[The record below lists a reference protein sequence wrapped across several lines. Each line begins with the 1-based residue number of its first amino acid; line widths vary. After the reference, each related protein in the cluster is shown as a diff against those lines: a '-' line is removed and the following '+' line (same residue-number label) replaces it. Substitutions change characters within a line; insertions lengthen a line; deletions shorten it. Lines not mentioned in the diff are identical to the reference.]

1 MMWGMEVIEQIRTR
15 HRAIWPHLDEKGRR
29 LWAASEAKAHGRGGL
44 KLVHDAT
51 GISRSVIIAG
61 TKELSGKSSPSEDRI
76 RRAGAGRK
84 SLKET
89 NGSLLNAL
97 KSLVESGTMGDPES
111 PLLWTTQ
118 SLRTL
123 AAILQANGHKVGH
136 VTIGTLLSEQGYS
149 LQGNK
154 KILEGTSHPDRD
166 AQFQFIA
173 ARAKDYQK
181 QGQPVISVDT
191 KKKELV
197 GPYKNGGKSY
207 RPKGD
212 PVKVNVHDFKDKKL
226 GKVAP
231 YGIYDLTNNEAWVN
245 VGTDHDTAVFA
256 VESIRRW
263 WHMMGK
269 ARYPDA
275 TQLMITADSGG
286 SNGARVRLW
295 KVELQKFANETGLEI
310 QVSHFPPGTSKWNK
324 IEHRLFSAISLNWRG
339 QPLVNHEVIIN
350 LIESTTTRTGLKVR
364 ASLDTNQYPKG
375 IKVADAEMK
384 TLNCHPESFH
394 GEWNYSIK
402 SMNNF

>member
-1 MMWGMEVIEQIRTR
+1 MLDMEKIDRMRIR
-15 HRAIWPHLDEKGRR
+15 HQSIWPHLDEKGRR

-44 KLVHDAT
+44 KLVHEIT

-61 TKELSGKSSPSEDRI
+61 IKELSGESPLAEGRI
-76 RRAGAGRK
+76 RHAGAGRK
-84 SLKET
+84 SLKEKDA
-89 NGSLLNAL
+89 SLLEAL
-97 KSLVESGTMGDPES
+97 KNLVENGTMGNPES

-123 AAILQANGHKVGH
+123 AATLQDSGHKVGH
-136 VTIGTLLSEQGYS
+136 VTVGALLAEQGYS

-154 KILEGTSHPDRD
+154 KTLEGTSHPDRD

-173 ARAKDYQK
+173 ERAEACIED
-181 QGQPVISVDT
+181 GQPVISVDT

-212 PVKVNVHDFKDKKL
+212 PVKVNGHDFMDKAL

-231 YGIYDLTNNEAWVN
+231 YGVYDLKHNEAWVN
-245 VGTDHDTAVFA
+245 VGTDHDTSVFA

-263 WHMMGK
+263 WCMMGK
-269 ARYPDA
+269 KRYPDA
-275 TQLMITADSGG
+275 TRLMITADSGG
-286 SNGARVRLW
+286 SNGSRVRLW
-295 KVELQKFANETGLEI
+295 KVELQKLANETGLEI
-310 QVSHFPPGTSKWNK
+310 HVSHFPPGTSKWNK

-339 QPLVNHEVIIN
+339 QPLVNHEVIIS
-350 LIESTTTRTGLKVR
+350 LIESTTTRTGLKVQ
-364 ASLDTNQYPKG
+364 ASLDTNQYLKG
-375 IKVADAEMK
+375 IKVTDVEMK
-384 TLNCHPESFH
+384 ALSCHPESFH

-402 SMNNF
+402 KYN

>member
-1 MMWGMEVIEQIRTR
+1 MMLGMEKIDRMRIR
-15 HRAIWPHLDEKGRR
+15 HQSIWPHLDEKGRR

-44 KLVHDAT
+44 KLVHEIT

-61 TKELSGKSSPSEDRI
+61 IKELSGESPLAEGRI
-76 RRAGAGRK
+76 RHAGAGRK
-84 SLKET
+84 SLKEKDA
-89 NGSLLNAL
+89 SLLEAL
-97 KSLVESGTMGDPES
+97 KNLVENGTMGNPES

-123 AAILQANGHKVGH
+123 AATLQDSGHKVGH
-136 VTIGTLLSEQGYS
+136 VTVGALLAEQGYS

-154 KILEGTSHPDRD
+154 KTLEGTSHPDRD

-173 ARAKDYQK
+173 ERAEACIED
-181 QGQPVISVDT
+181 GQPVISVDT

-212 PVKVNVHDFKDKKL
+212 PVKVNGHDFMDKAL

-231 YGIYDLTNNEAWVN
+231 YGVYDLKHNEAWVN
-245 VGTDHDTAVFA
+245 VGTDHDTSVFA

-263 WHMMGK
+263 WCMMGK
-269 ARYPDA
+269 KRYPDA
-275 TQLMITADSGG
+275 TRLMITADSGG
-286 SNGARVRLW
+286 SNGSRVRLW
-295 KVELQKFANETGLEI
+295 KVELQKLANETGLEI
-310 QVSHFPPGTSKWNK
+310 HVSHFPPGTSKWNK

-339 QPLVNHEVIIN
+339 QPLVNHEVIIS
-350 LIESTTTRTGLKVR
+350 LIESTTTRTGLKVQ
-364 ASLDTNQYPKG
+364 ASLDTNQYLKG
-375 IKVADAEMK
+375 IKVTDVEMK
-384 TLNCHPESFH
+384 ALSCHPESFH

-402 SMNNF
+402 KYN